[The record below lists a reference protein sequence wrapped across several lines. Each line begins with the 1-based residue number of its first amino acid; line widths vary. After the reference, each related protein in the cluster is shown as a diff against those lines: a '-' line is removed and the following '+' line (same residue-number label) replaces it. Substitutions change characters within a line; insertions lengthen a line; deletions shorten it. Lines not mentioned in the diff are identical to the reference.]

1 MAYPDKIFKGKI
13 DKLSEVLD
21 PTNKTMKVRVK
32 LDNKEG
38 LLKPSMFAKVIVSN
52 EEKTKALCVPTK
64 ALISQDGKNFVV
76 VYNSPDKMKISEVSI
91 QKIIGDKTFINGGV
105 NEGNKL
111 IVSNQL
117 LIFQQLLDTP

>member
-1 MAYPDKIFKGKI
+1 
-13 DKLSEVLD
+13 
-21 PTNKTMKVRVK
+21 MKVRVK
-32 LDNKEG
+32 LENKEG

-52 EEKTKALCVPTK
+52 EEKVKALCVPTK

-76 VYNSPDKMKISEVSI
+76 VYKGRDNMKIAEVSI

-105 NEGNKL
+105 QEGDKL